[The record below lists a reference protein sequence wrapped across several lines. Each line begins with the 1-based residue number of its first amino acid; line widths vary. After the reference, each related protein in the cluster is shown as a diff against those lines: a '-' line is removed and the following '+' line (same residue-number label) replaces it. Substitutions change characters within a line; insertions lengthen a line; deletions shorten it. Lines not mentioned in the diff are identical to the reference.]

1 MRYAMVLGVTL
12 ASFGAAAEERWT
24 APYQIEAA
32 SGRTTRVVLGEQA
45 PEDVASRLQ
54 VMTLVGTQGMAVAR
68 FQRTEPVCTTV
79 EEDVDLPPVCHTVG
93 VYTQSPGTKDIGEHL
108 VALAGTVTGTV
119 SLPAPKTALERPVP
133 GQWTSDAFEHPVD
146 EGAVPFTPEGIPVP
160 GYRWKTS
167 PEGHVTLEAHRDG
180 RSDDTRIP
188 LDSCTQERQGPF
200 TRLECFPGPT
210 PFAPADS
217 PAASLLYV
225 DQRPL
230 VVSFAEYGEASTD
243 LVASLRVGGDT
254 QYLIRVGLEG
264 QSVTGL
270 LFREGSAW
278 RLLLRPADY
287 PVLGC

>member
-24 APYQIEAA
+24 APYQLEAV
-32 SGRTTRVVLGEQA
+32 SGRTTRVILGEQA

-54 VMTLVGTQGMAVAR
+54 VMTLVGTRGLAVAR
-68 FQRTEPVCTTV
+68 FQRTESVCTG
-79 EEDVDLPPVCHTVG
+79 EEDAGLPPVCHTVG
-93 VYTQSPGTKDIGEHL
+93 VYTQAEGTPDVGEHL

-119 SLPAPKTALERPVP
+119 SLPAPRTAPERPVP
-133 GQWTSDAFEHPVD
+133 GQWTSDTFERPVD
-146 EGAVPFTPEGIPVP
+146 EGADPFTPEGIPAP

-167 PEGHVTLEAHRDG
+167 LEGHVTLEARRDG
-180 RSDDTRIP
+180 RSDDTRVP
-188 LDSCTQERQGPF
+188 LDTCTQERQGPF

-225 DQRPL
+225 DRRPL
-230 VVSFAEYGEASTD
+230 VVSFADYGEASTD
-243 LVASLRVGGDT
+243 LVASLQVGGDT
-254 QYLIRVGLEG
+254 QYLVRVGLKG
-264 QSVTGL
+264 QAVTGL
-270 LFREGSAW
+270 LFREGNAW